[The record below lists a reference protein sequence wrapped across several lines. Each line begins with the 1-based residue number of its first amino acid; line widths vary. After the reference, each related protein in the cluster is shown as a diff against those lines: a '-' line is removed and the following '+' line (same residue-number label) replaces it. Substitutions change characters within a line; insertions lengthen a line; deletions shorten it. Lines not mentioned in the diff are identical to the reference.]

1 MESLK
6 YQPGFG
12 NEFSSAALPG
22 ALPQGQ
28 NSPQRA
34 SLGLYT
40 EQFNGTAFT
49 ASRATNRCTWTYR
62 IRPFSVT
69 HQPFKQIQNGFLLLA
84 IATDMPR
91 I

>member
-12 NEFSSAALPG
+12 NEFTTEALPG

-34 SLGLYT
+34 PLGLYA
-40 EQFNGTAFT
+40 EKFNGTTFT
-49 ASRATNRCTWTYR
+49 APRDAR
-62 IRPFSVT
+62 SVPLQRRWRT
-69 HQPFKQIQNGFLLLA
+69 AGRTTEGLLA
-84 IATDMPR
+84 IATELGMPLVWGE
-91 I
+91 